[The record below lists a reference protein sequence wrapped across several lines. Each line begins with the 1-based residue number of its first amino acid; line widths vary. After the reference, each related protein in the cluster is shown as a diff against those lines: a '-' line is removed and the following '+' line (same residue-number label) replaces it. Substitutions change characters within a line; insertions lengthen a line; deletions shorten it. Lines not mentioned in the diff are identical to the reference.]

1 MDIAEA
7 LTATYLPALTSVA
20 RAQANATFAGHYR
33 HTSLLT
39 TNPPITNTTTTPLL
53 LNSSLTITLDPT
65 GSKPGLGIENWL
77 SNGTDMARIAV
88 AINANVS
95 AEYMDKMQPSV
106 RLYPT
111 GLEEKMAVDGGGGGK
126 RVAFKAVFE
135 DVGLPEASGSFGTDC
150 SSW

>member
-33 HTSLLT
+33 HISLL
-39 TNPPITNTTTTPLL
+39 NPPVINTTIPLL
-53 LNSSLTITLDPT
+53 LNSSLSITLDPT

-111 GLEEKMAVDGGGGGK
+111 GLEEEMPVDGGGGGK